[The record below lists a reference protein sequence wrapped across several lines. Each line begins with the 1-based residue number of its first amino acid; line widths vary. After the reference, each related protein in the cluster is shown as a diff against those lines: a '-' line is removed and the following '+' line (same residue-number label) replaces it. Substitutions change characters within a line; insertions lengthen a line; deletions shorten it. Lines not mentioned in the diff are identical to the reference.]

1 MKHRM
6 IALIAF
12 PATAPMASPAL
23 AQRYEDYHGFWHPA
37 SGWGHM
43 LFGGLMMIIF
53 WGGVIALIVL
63 LIHWLGGPGD
73 SRSHKERAPDALDIL
88 KQRYAR
94 GEIDREEYQQRKQD
108 LAE

>member
-1 MKHRM
+1 M

-12 PATAPMASPAL
+12 LATAPIASPAL
-23 AQRYEDYHGFWHPA
+23 AQRYDDYHGFWHPA

-63 LIHWLGGPGD
+63 LIRWLGGPGD
-73 SRSHKERAPDALDIL
+73 SRSHKEEQAPDALDIL

-94 GEIDREEYQQRKQD
+94 GEIDSDEYKQKKRD

>member
-1 MKHRM
+1 MRHR
-6 IALIAF
+6 IVTLIVLL
-12 PATAPMASPAL
+12 ATALMTSPSF

-63 LIHWLGGPGD
+63 LIRWQGGPGG
-73 SRSHKERAPDALDIL
+73 SQPHKGQAADALDIL

-94 GEIDREEYQQRKQD
+94 GEIDRDEYQQRKRD